1 MASRP
6 TARKSTL
13 QRFAWLAGNWA
24 GTNTLWLDP
33 AGPPQPSDSVMIVGT
48 KGKGRFV
55 TFTYTWADESEP
67 QDGLIVFSFEE
78 DRNVISAHWLDS
90 FHTGNKVI
98 PFEGGAE
105 SGGAVLVRGTYQA
118 PPGPDWGWTIRIEPG
133 TDSFRIVMHNV
144 SPDGREDLA
153 VEAVYQRS

>member
-1 MASRP
+1 METKR

-24 GTNTLWLDP
+24 GPNKLWRDP
-33 AGPPQPSDSVMIVGT
+33 EEPPQVSDSVMVVGT

-55 TFTYTWADESEP
+55 TLTYTWATEDEP
-67 QDGLIVFSFEE
+67 QDGLIVFAFDDE
-78 DRNVISAHWLDS
+78 RNVITAHWLDS

-105 SGGAVLVRGTYQA
+105 PGGGVLVRGTYEA
-118 PPGPDWGWTIRIEPG
+118 PPGPDWGWTIRVEPG
-133 TDSFRIVMHNV
+133 DDTFRVVMHNIW
-144 SPDGREDLA
+144 PNGREDLA
-153 VEAVYQRS
+153 VEAVYAKV